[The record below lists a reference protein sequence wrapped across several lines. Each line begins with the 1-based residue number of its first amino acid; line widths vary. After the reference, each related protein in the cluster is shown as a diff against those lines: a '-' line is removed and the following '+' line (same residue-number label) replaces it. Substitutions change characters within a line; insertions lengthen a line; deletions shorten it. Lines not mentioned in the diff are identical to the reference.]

1 MEKIIPTAS
10 SSKDECLIAERERV
24 IIKYLGVTDD
34 IREKISEVDTV
45 VLPSYREGTPRT
57 LLESASMA
65 KPLIAT
71 DVAGCRDVVDDGVNG
86 YLCRVKDYRD
96 LADKMDKMLSLSDE
110 EREKMGMSGRRKMEM
125 EFNEKIVIHKYINY
139 INIVTRNLYWRGK
152 IKCRDFICS

>member
-1 MEKIIPTAS
+1 
-10 SSKDECLIAERERV
+10 
-24 IIKYLGVTDD
+24 
-34 IREKISEVDTV
+34 
-45 VLPSYREGTPRT
+45 
-57 LLESASMA
+57 MA